1 MIRRSR
7 MTMVINRSTARTTTM
22 LPPTGLQGVAM
33 GVAVGT
39 RGEEKSGKSKRH

>member
-1 MIRRSR
+1 

-22 LPPTGLQGVAM
+22 LSPAGLQGVAM

-39 RGEEKSGKSKRH
+39 RGEEK